1 MQPPQRRGGALWGLV
16 GGAILIILFIFYR
29 IVLRAVNRRI
39 GTRARATTVVTGM
52 QFVFFCAVIILL
64 ARVGFV
70 AARRAR
76 RLEPGISAA
85 AIAGVLLALVQLGV
99 AVIDAYHA
107 RRHGQPSLGSPLL
120 TAVKDF
126 IALSLAAVGAGT
138 LGGLSG
144 RGAAPEPPAYIPA
157 PFTPASPTGPSF
169 GAPSAGPS
177 QGSPRAGP
185 FPGSPPAGSY
195 PSAPPPPVDSTQPPS
210 SPEDYTTMPS
220 LH

>member
-1 MQPPQRRGGALWGLV
+1 MQPPQRRGGAFRGLV

-29 IVLRAVNRRI
+29 IALRAVNRRI
-39 GTRARATTVVTGM
+39 GTRARITTAVTGM
-52 QFVFFCAVIILL
+52 QFVFFCAVVILL
-64 ARVGFV
+64 AALGFL

-107 RRHGQPSLGSPLL
+107 RRHGQPSLGSPIL

-126 IALSLAAVGAGT
+126 IALSLAASGAGT
-138 LGGLSG
+138 LGGRAG
-144 RGAAPEPPAYIPA
+144 RGAAPEPLAYTPA
-157 PFTPASPTGPSF
+157 PLIPTSPSGPGFDSSPTGP
-169 GAPSAGPS
+169 A
-177 QGSPRAGP
+177 QGSPLVGP
-185 FPGSPPAGSY
+185 FPEVPPSGSY
-195 PSAPPPPVDSTQPPS
+195 PSGPVTGSSQPPAP
-210 SPEDYTTMPS
+210 PEDYTTMPS